1 MSVLRAFDRYWYAS
15 APAERLAVLRIA
27 VGLYG
32 VLYLLIRAASLTSVV
47 RFPRSEFEPLGVV
60 RLLEAPLAAPY
71 VYGAWMVALLAGSA
85 FVAGFAYRISGP
97 LFAAAFLWV
106 TTYRSAWGM
115 IFHSENLAALHLGL
129 LAWSPAADALSVDAR
144 RRPAACEAS
153 GRYGWVARA
162 MCAITVV
169 SYVLAGVAK
178 LRLAGPVWLDGEL
191 LRGQVAY
198 DNLRKIELGSIHSPL
213 GAWLVR
219 QGELPFRLL
228 AWLSLLLELGAPVA
242 LLSRALARLWVF
254 GVFGFHIGVGA
265 LMAIAFPYQLSFV
278 AYLSFFPAER
288 LAAWVRTFS
297 ARER

>member
-1 MSVLRAFDRYWYAS
+1 MRLLRDLDRYWYAS
-15 APAERLAVLRIA
+15 VPAERLAVLRIA

-47 RFPRSEFEPLGVV
+47 RFPPTEFEPIGVV
-60 RLLEAPLAAPY
+60 RMLEQPLVAPL
-71 VYGAWMVALLAGSA
+71 VYGGWAVALLAGCA
-85 FVAGFAYRISGP
+85 FVAGVGYRISGP

-115 IFHSENLAALHLGL
+115 IFHSENLAALHLAL

-144 RRPAACEAS
+144 RRPAATQAS
-153 GRYGWVARA
+153 GRYGWVVRA

-198 DNLRKIELGSIHSPL
+198 DNLRKIELGSVYSPV

-228 AWLSLLLELGAPVA
+228 AWLSLLLELGAPAA
-242 LLSRALARLWVF
+242 LLSRPLARGWVA
-254 GVFGFHIGVGA
+254 GVFGFHLGVGA

-288 LAAWVRTFS
+288 LAQRVRGFFH
-297 ARER
+297 RGR